1 MKNGLYI
8 ARFSTPM
15 DDGAG
20 VVVIHDGDVRG
31 GDCGMY
37 YFGTVSETDGKLQ
50 VKMRVRRHYEAAIS
64 VVGDFEQ
71 FELTLTGKQ
80 KGETFVFEGR
90 ADRVPSMR
98 FTATLVP
105 AAI

>member
-20 VVVIHDGDVRG
+20 VIVIQDGEVRG
-31 GDCGMY
+31 GDSGMY
-37 YFGTVSETDGKLQ
+37 YFGTVTHTDDKLQ

-64 VVGDFEQ
+64 VVG
-71 FELTLTGKQ
+71 
-80 KGETFVFEGR
+80 EGR